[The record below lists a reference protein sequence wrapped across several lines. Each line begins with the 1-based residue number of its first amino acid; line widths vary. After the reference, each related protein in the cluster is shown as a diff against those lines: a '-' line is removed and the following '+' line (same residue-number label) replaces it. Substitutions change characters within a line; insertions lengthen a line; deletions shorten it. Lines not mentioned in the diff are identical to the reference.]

1 MKVREILFESSNSKR
16 VAVII
21 GRFNPPTLGHYSLI
35 NKVQDFI
42 SNHASLH
49 LEPAPVIM
57 IIAGSKS
64 DADLKR
70 NPLSGAERKEYMQL
84 SGRLPSGS
92 QLVIAKNPFE
102 GFAQL
107 IESGLEP
114 IAIGAGEESRMSD
127 YMRILNKFKDRDGT
141 DVVRYPIKLGRD
153 AAAIEFDSKQE
164 KEQKLT
170 QLLDK
175 MRAGSKIST
184 DEISGSLLRRAVE
197 LGYEEEFLELTGFS
211 ANKSAGMKMF
221 HLIKERIG
229 S

>member
-1 MKVREILFESSNSKR
+1 MKVREILFESGQSKR

-49 LEPAPVIM
+49 LESAPVVM

-70 NPLSGAERKEYMQL
+70 NPLSGAERKEFMQL
-84 SGRLPSGS
+84 SGKLPAGT
-92 QLVIAKNPFE
+92 QLIIAKNPFE
-102 GFAQL
+102 GFAQMR
-107 IESGLEP
+107 ESGLEP
-114 IAIGAGEESRMSD
+114 IAIGTGEESRMSD
-127 YMRILNKFKDRDGT
+127 YMRILDRFKDTDGA
-141 DVVRYPIKLGRD
+141 DISRYPIKLGRD
-153 AAAIEFDSKQE
+153 AAAIEFSSKQE
-164 KEQKLT
+164 KEEKLT
-170 QLLDK
+170 EILNK
-175 MRAGSKIST
+175 MRAGGKIST

-197 LGYEEEFLELTGFS
+197 LGYEEEFLQLTGFS
-211 ANKSAGMKMF
+211 ANTSAGLKMF
-221 HLIKERIG
+221 NLIKERIG